1 VFWQVDKADL
11 CKLCVHKLP
20 AAGSL
25 EAVAAA
31 VKSTLAAACR
41 QAGSDAEAA
50 AVESAAVE
58 QPNDNSKQ
66 LLFLVFKHAGMANDV
81 FAALPGAN
89 VDISCKLAHYRCM
102 LVLTAACPVLATSH
116 GSLLVLTSAQTRSQ
130 SCLRLALCEAELGL
144 FVVRHG
150 H

>member
-1 VFWQVDKADL
+1 VQVDKAVL

-20 AAGSL
+20 TAGSL
-25 EAVAAA
+25 EAAAAA

-50 AVESAAVE
+50 AVESATVE

-81 FAALPGAN
+81 FAALPGVWIA
-89 VDISCKLAHYRCM
+89 LA
-102 LVLTAACPVLATSH
+102 V
-116 GSLLVLTSAQTRSQ
+116 
-130 SCLRLALCEAELGL
+130 EL
-144 FVVRHG
+144 
-150 H
+150 

>member
-1 VFWQVDKADL
+1 MRDGRVCALQVDKADL

-20 AAGSL
+20 AGSNGGSL

-81 FAALPGAN
+81 FAALPGAFLDVGCN
-89 VDISCKLAHYRCM
+89 PASPVR
-102 LVLTAACPVLATSH
+102 TAPAVSSRAPAVIRQESP
-116 GSLLVLTSAQTRSQ
+116 QTT
-130 SCLRLALCEAELGL
+130 
-144 FVVRHG
+144 
-150 H
+150 